1 MNNPYQKTKNVLQS
15 KGLTVIEA
23 TAWSVRLSKW
33 LNLIISGQMTYLF
46 DNDNELIMACS
57 SNKVNDDLINAV
69 IVFKE

>member
-1 MNNPYQKTKNVLQS
+1 MNNPYQITKNFLQN

-23 TAWSVRLSKW
+23 TAWSVRFNKW

-46 DNDNELIMACS
+46 DADNELIMACPS
-57 SNKVNDDLINAV
+57 TQVNDDLINA